1 MKIAIGSDH
10 IGFALKK
17 MIIEQLKAQNH
28 EVIDCGPSDCSRT
41 HYPLF
46 GHKVGTLVALHKV
59 DRGIIMCGTG
69 IGIAN
74 AANKTRHIR
83 CALVNSS
90 YAAKQ
95 AVINL
100 NANIIAFGSKVT
112 GEGLALQIADAF
124 VNTVYEPN
132 ATKDNHIQI
141 IDELIHH
148 DNFADDMFAAEE
160 VKWEAGYY
168 HD

>member
-10 IGFALKK
+10 IGFD
-17 MIIEQLKAQNH
+17 LKAIIIKH
-28 EVIDCGPSDCSRT
+28 LETLGYEIIDCGPSDKTRT
-41 HYPLF
+41 HYPIF
-46 GHKVGTLVALHKV
+46 GHKVGTLVAQQQV

-83 CALVNSS
+83 CALVNSA
-90 YAAKQ
+90 YGAKM
-95 AVINL
+95 AVVNL

-112 GEGLALQIADAF
+112 SDGLACKIVEAYVTAVYHPTPTNKARIALIND
-124 VNTVYEPN
+124 
-132 ATKDNHIQI
+132 
-141 IDELIHH
+141 LIHH
-148 DNFADDMFAAEE
+148 DNFEDSLFVAEE
-160 VKWEAGYY
+160 KKWAAGYY